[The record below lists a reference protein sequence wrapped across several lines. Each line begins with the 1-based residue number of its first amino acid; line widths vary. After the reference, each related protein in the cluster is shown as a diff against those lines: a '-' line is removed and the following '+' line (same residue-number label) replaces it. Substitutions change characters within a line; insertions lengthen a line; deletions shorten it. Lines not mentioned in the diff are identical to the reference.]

1 MIVGAYTVLC
11 RAIEDGSHTA
21 GSARRSRLYSSAR
34 VKELTVWTRAAD
46 GPYLP
51 NELTLAV
58 RAKLVRVNAR
68 G

>member
-1 MIVGAYTVLC
+1 M
-11 RAIEDGSHTA
+11 
-21 GSARRSRLYSSAR
+21 RSVCISTLATMWRSRNRLYSSTR
-34 VKELTVWTRAAD
+34 VKELTVWTGAAD